1 MWFNALGA
9 LFFTKKCK
17 KFAYFK
23 KMSYLCGVK
32 CAKGTFEERTI
43 NTKQQIYSIMKKG
56 LFLSLIAAVALLA
69 SCNKSLQNPE
79 EITVNPSPLVKVGNK
94 VDAEITG
101 TFPEKK
107 FAKKGVLT
115 VTPVLKFEGQE
126 VVGEPVTYVGE
137 KAKENGKTVN
147 YKQGGKYSQSCSFD
161 YVPAMRKSELY
172 LRFEAKVGNKVIEI
186 PDLKIADGVVAT
198 DELADARD
206 NKSATTPDKFQRVIQ
221 ELTEADI
228 KFLIQSAEL
237 RSKET
242 KSDEV
247 KALQAAIKDAKNA
260 ENKEISKVEVAGYAS
275 PDGGMALNEKLAQN
289 RQKVAANFLKK
300 DLKKNKLNNDIE
312 SNITAE
318 DWEGFQKAMENSN
331 MQDKDLVLRV
341 LSMYSDPEEREAQI
355 KNLSAVY
362 GTIAEEILPA
372 LRRSRLI
379 LTTDIIGKSDE
390 EISALA
396 KNEPA
401 QLSVEELLYAAT
413 LTEDRAEKMELY
425 AKAANIYNDY
435 RAWNGLGQIYLEGG
449 EIAEARR
456 CFGHAVE
463 LQPNDPDVNY
473 NAGVAAMAD
482 GDLEKAEEYLGK
494 AAGTK
499 ANLNAAL
506 GTLYTK
512 KGDYAAAKK
521 AYGNNATNNAAVQ
534 QILDED
540 YAGAAQTLANV
551 REPNATTAY
560 LKAVVGARTNDR
572 AAVIE
577 NLKSAIAQDASLKAR
592 AADDIEFAKFAEDEA
607 FKAIVK

>member
-1 MWFNALGA
+1 
-9 LFFTKKCK
+9 
-17 KFAYFK
+17 
-23 KMSYLCGVK
+23 
-32 CAKGTFEERTI
+32 
-43 NTKQQIYSIMKKG
+43 MKKG

-69 SCNKSLQNPE
+69 SCNKTLPNPE
-79 EITVNPSPLVKVGNK
+79 QLSVNPNPLVKVGNK
-94 VDAEITG
+94 VDAEIVG

-107 FAKKGVLT
+107 FAKKGVLV

-126 VVGEPVTYVGE
+126 VLGEPVTYVGE

-147 YKQGGKYSQSCSFD
+147 YKEGGKYRQSCSFD

-172 LRFEAKVGNKVIEI
+172 LRFEARVGKKVIEI
-186 PDLKIADGVVAT
+186 PDLKVADGVIAT

-247 KALQAAIKDAKNA
+247 KALKAAIKDANDA
-260 ENKEISKVEVAGYAS
+260 ERKEINKIEVSGYAS
-275 PDGGMALNEKLAQN
+275 PDGGMDLNEKLAQN
-289 RQKVAANFLKK
+289 RQKAAAKFLQK
-300 DLKKNKLNNDIE
+300 DLKKNKINAAIE

-355 KNLSAVY
+355 KNLSNVY

-379 LTTDIIGKSDE
+379 LTTDLIGKSDD
-390 EISALA
+390 EIRELA
-396 KNEPA
+396 QNDPA

-413 LTEDRAEKMELY
+413 LTDNKAEKAHIY
-425 AKAANIYNDY
+425 QKAIDQYNDF
-435 RAWNGLGQIYLEGG
+435 RAWNSLGQIYLETG
-449 EIAEARR
+449 EIADARR
-456 CFGHAVE
+456 CFDKALE
-463 LQPNDPDVNY
+463 IQPNDPDVNY
-473 NAGVAAMAD
+473 NAGLAAMAD
-482 GDLEKAEEYLGK
+482 GDLEKAEQYLGK

-499 ANLNAAL
+499 GNLNAAL

-512 KGDYAAAKK
+512 KGDYAAAKN
-521 AYGNNATNNAAVQ
+521 AYGQNATNNAAVQ
-534 QILDED
+534 QILSED
-540 YAGAAQTLANV
+540 YAGAAKTLANV
-551 REPNATTAY
+551 KEPNATTAY
-560 LKAVVGARTNDR
+560 LKAVVAARTNDK
-572 AAVIE
+572 AAVLE
-577 NLKSAIAQDASLKAR
+577 NLKSAIAQDASLKVR
-592 AADDIEFAKFAEDEA
+592 AAQDIEFAKFAEEA
-607 FKAIVK
+607 EFQAIVK

>member
-1 MWFNALGA
+1 
-9 LFFTKKCK
+9 
-17 KFAYFK
+17 
-23 KMSYLCGVK
+23 
-32 CAKGTFEERTI
+32 
-43 NTKQQIYSIMKKG
+43 MKKG

-69 SCNKSLQNPE
+69 SCNKTLPNPE
-79 EITVNPSPLVKVGNK
+79 QISVNPSPLVKVGNK
-94 VDAEITG
+94 VDATITG

-107 FAKKGVLT
+107 FAKKGVLV

-147 YKQGGKYSQSCSFD
+147 YKEGGKYSQSCSFD
-161 YVPAMRKSELY
+161 YVPAMRQSELF
-172 LRFEAKVGNKVIEI
+172 LRFEAKVGKKVIEI
-186 PDLKIADGVVAT
+186 PDLKIADGVIAT
-198 DELADARD
+198 DELAEAKD
-206 NKSATTPDKFQRVIQ
+206 NKTAVTPDKFQRVIQ

-242 KSDEV
+242 KSDEI

-260 ENKEISKVEVAGYAS
+260 ERKEINKIEVSGYAS
-275 PDGGMALNEKLAQN
+275 PDGGMDLNEKLAQN
-289 RQKVAANFLKK
+289 RQKAAANFLKK
-300 DLKKNKLNNDIE
+300 DLKKNKVTNEIQ

-355 KNLSAVY
+355 KNLSNVY

-379 LTTDIIGKSDE
+379 LTTDLIGKSDD
-390 EISALA
+390 EIRELA
-396 KNEPA
+396 ANDPA

-413 LTEDRAEKMELY
+413 LTDNKAEKQALY
-425 AKAANIYNDY
+425 QKAADQFNDF
-435 RAWNGLGQIYLEGG
+435 RAWNSLGQLYFEDGNV
-449 EIAEARR
+449 AEARR
-456 CFGHAVE
+456 CYAKALE
-463 LQPNDPDVNY
+463 IQPNDPDVNY
-473 NAGVAAMAD
+473 NAGIAAMAD
-482 GDLEKAEEYLGK
+482 GDLEKAEEFFGK

-499 ANLNAAL
+499 GNLNAAL
-506 GTLYTK
+506 GTLYTQ

-521 AYGNNATNNAAVQ
+521 AYGDNATNNAAVQ
-534 QILDED
+534 QILSED
-540 YAGAAQTLANV
+540 YAGAAKTLANV
-551 REPNATTAY
+551 KEPNATTAY
-560 LKAVVGARTNDR
+560 LKAIVAARTNDK

-577 NLKSAIAQDASLKAR
+577 NLKSAVAQDAALKNR
-592 AADDIEFAKFAEDEA
+592 AAQDIEFAKFAEDAE
-607 FKAIVK
+607 FQAIVK